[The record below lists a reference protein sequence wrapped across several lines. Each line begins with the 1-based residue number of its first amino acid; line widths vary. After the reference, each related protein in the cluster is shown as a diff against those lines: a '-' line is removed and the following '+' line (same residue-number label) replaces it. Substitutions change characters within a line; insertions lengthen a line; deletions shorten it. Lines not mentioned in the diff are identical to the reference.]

1 MEIQNGTTKY
11 ERTSTVFA
19 AATNGLCTP
28 TSWRMGAK
36 ETDFHDIY
44 TCTTCK
50 IETTTHA
57 QPHSKSSGLHTCTLY
72 WFKLY
77 GVYLLYSDHGDD
89 LSHYPTSTFLQ
100 DGNIHDIWNG
110 DAAKPLIQKGC
121 FLDYPEHLA
130 LSLSTDGVPVFKS
143 SGATLW
149 PVYLTI
155 ENLPPRIRFKNENT
169 ITCGL
174 WFGPKKPAMN
184 LLLLPVVKNAPITI
198 HRRYTHGCTF
208 RNQNDTGQTIKRCL

>member
-1 MEIQNGTTKY
+1 
-11 ERTSTVFA
+11 
-19 AATNGLCTP
+19 
-28 TSWRMGAK
+28 
-36 ETDFHDIY
+36 
-44 TCTTCK
+44 
-50 IETTTHA
+50 
-57 QPHSKSSGLHTCTLY
+57 LY
-72 WFKLY
+72 WFKLHR
-77 GVYLLYSDHGDD
+77 VYHLYSDHWDD
-89 LSHYPTSTFLQ
+89 LSRYPKSTSLQ
-100 DGNIHDIWNG
+100 DGNIHDVWNG
-110 DAAKPLIQKGC
+110 DAVKPLIQKGC

-184 LLLLPVVKNAPITI
+184 LLLLPVVKMLRSLYTIGISMAVPSGIKTIRAKLLNGVFDLVAKAPVINMKRFNGEYGCSTCI
-198 HRRYTHGCTF
+198 HPGSHSHGCHVYLPNIEPIPTA
-208 RNQNDTGQTIKRCL
+208 RTHTSC